1 MLNPQ
6 LSRVITRAAP
16 ALLLTPNQ
24 SWCTRLRD
32 LLPEQHIASIE
43 QWCASQ
49 CLALNQSLRPLDEQH
64 TSTLWYTLSRR
75 HDANCYAQES
85 GWRALLADVEAWQTC
100 LDHNLNLNSPVWQQ
114 NEQSELF
121 SRRARR
127 YRNFLAEHSLLESKA
142 SVATLC
148 ANLTIDTIKQL
159 QFPSIVC
166 AGFVHLVPAV
176 AALLRK
182 LRQLGVKVY
191 FCSQPIL
198 AERPGDDHCSKV
210 ACASEP
216 EQLQQALSYTRNS
229 DDACA
234 IVAPQATLSEL
245 GARTQLPTAALFK
258 LLSLASGAHP
268 PAEFHRA
275 FSQSPLAEPSERL
288 ELARAESSISALP
301 RAELSLASII
311 STNYLANSP
320 EFAAKVDAINDLA
333 QQPAQNLQG
342 WSKLLERTLL
352 TRLTNPT
359 AQASWQRA
367 IAELRELDWLALELD
382 FAELLLILRLTLYRQ
397 RPTTVV
403 KLSDYLGQSHSVWL
417 LRSDS
422 IDNYASP
429 KHKQIALSL
438 SAAHPAVKR
447 RVLTQLRHNA
457 SELICSGD
465 ELGLEHLSFAYRVPP
480 STLTT
485 SVDFDPEP
493 QAPAWSPNEPT
504 PQALNKLISAQQS
517 CPFQSF
523 AVHRLQLGRP
533 PAETAL
539 QPDAGIRGQA
549 LHQILEQLGRAY
561 PGGWQALDA
570 KQLRLWVQD
579 IVRQQAR
586 HYPHCDG
593 AWQRREQRRL
603 LELLEQLRQME
614 QQRPPYVI
622 EHVEQTREFAV
633 LGYKF
638 QLRVD
643 RIDKLPNGK
652 RVLIDY
658 KSGAYVSRAPSMAP
672 EKFTDPQAGIYS
684 LASKCE
690 GVALL
695 QVNARNVDYFGWGS
709 NDTQPIASSRSYR
722 SVDEQKWQ
730 EFMQQWRQQLEQIF
744 GAYING
750 EAAVHPQSAQSCRR
764 CHLQALCRIQSI
776 T

>member
-6 LSRVITRAAP
+6 LSRVSTRAAP

-24 SWCTRLRD
+24 SWCTRLHE
-32 LLPEQHIASIE
+32 LLPEQRIASIE
-43 QWCASQ
+43 QWCTSQ
-49 CLALNQSLRPLDEQH
+49 CLALNPSLRPLDEQH
-64 TSTLWYTLSRR
+64 TSTLWYALSRS
-75 HDANCYAQES
+75 HDADCYAQES

-100 LDHNLNLNSPVWQQ
+100 LDHNLNLSSPAWQQ
-114 NEQSELF
+114 NEQSALF

-127 YRNFLAEHSLLESKA
+127 YRDFLAEHYLIESKA

-148 ANLTIDTIKQL
+148 ANLTEKTIKQL

-198 AERPGDDHCSKV
+198 AERSGDDHCSKV

-216 EQLQQALSYTRNS
+216 EQLQQALSYIRNS
-229 DDACA
+229 DDA
-234 IVAPQATLSEL
+234 IILAPQATLSEL
-245 GARTQLPTAALFK
+245 EARTQLPTAALFK
-258 LLSLASGAHP
+258 LLNLASGAHP
-268 PAEFHRA
+268 PAEFHRV

-301 RAELSLASII
+301 HAELSLAAII

-320 EFAAKVDAINDLA
+320 EFATKVDAIKDLA
-333 QQPAQNLQG
+333 QQPPQNLRR
-342 WSKLLERTLL
+342 WLKLLEPTLL
-352 TRLTNPT
+352 AQLTNSD
-359 AQASWQRA
+359 ARASWQRA
-367 IAELRELDWLALELD
+367 ITELHELDWLTFDLD
-382 FAELLLILRLTLYRQ
+382 FTELLLILRLALYRQ
-397 RPTTVV
+397 RPATVV

-457 SELICSGD
+457 SELVCSGD
-465 ELGLEHLSFAYRVPP
+465 ELGLEYLNFTYRTP
-480 STLTT
+480 SSAPAT

-561 PGGWQALDA
+561 PEGWQALDIE
-570 KQLRLWVQD
+570 QLHLWVQD
-579 IVRQQAR
+579 IVHQQAR

-593 AWQRREQRRL
+593 TWQRREQRRL

-643 RIDKLPNGK
+643 RIDKLANGK

-672 EKFTDPQAGIYS
+672 DKFTDPQAGIYS
-684 LASKCE
+684 LASECE

-750 EAAVHPQSAQSCRR
+750 EAAVHPQSAQSCRH
-764 CHLQALCRIQSI
+764 CHLQALCRIQSAN
-776 T
+776 

>member
-24 SWCTRLRD
+24 SWCTRLRE

-43 QWCASQ
+43 QWCTSQ

-85 GWRALLADVEAWQTC
+85 GWRALIADVEAWQTC
-100 LDHNLNLNSPVWQQ
+100 LDHNLNLSSPAWQQ
-114 NEQSELF
+114 NEQSALF

-148 ANLTIDTIKQL
+148 ANLTTDIIKQL
-159 QFPSIVC
+159 QLSSIVC
-166 AGFVHLVPAV
+166 AGFVRLVPAV

-198 AERPGDDHCSKV
+198 AERPGYDHCSKV

-268 PAEFHRA
+268 PAEFHRV
-275 FSQSPLAEPSERL
+275 FSQSPLAEPSEHL
-288 ELARAESSISALP
+288 DLARAESSISALP
-301 RAELSLASII
+301 RAELSLSAII

-320 EFAAKVDAINDLA
+320 EFAAKVDSINELA
-333 QQPAQNLQG
+333 QQPAQNLKG
-342 WSKLLERTLL
+342 WLKLLELTLL
-352 TRLTNPT
+352 AQLTNPT

-367 IAELRELDWLALELD
+367 ITELRELDWLAFDLG
-382 FAELLLILRLTLYRQ
+382 FTELLLILRLALYRQ
-397 RPTTVV
+397 RTAAVT
-403 KLSDYLGQSHSVWL
+403 KLSDYLGQRHRVWL

-447 RVLTQLRHNA
+447 RVLTQLRYNA

-465 ELGLEHLSFAYRVPP
+465 ELGLEYLSFAYRSPP
-480 STLTT
+480 SKPTT
-485 SVDFDPEP
+485 STDFDPNP

-523 AVHRLQLGRP
+523 AVHRLQLDRP

-561 PGGWQALDA
+561 PEGWQALDA
-570 KQLRLWVQD
+570 EQLQLWVKD

-586 HYPHCDG
+586 HYPHCDN

-603 LELLEQLRQME
+603 LDLLEQLRQME

-622 EHVEQTREFAV
+622 EQVEQTREFAV

-652 RVLIDY
+652 RVLFDY
-658 KSGAYVSRAPSMAP
+658 KSGTYVSRAPSMAP

-684 LASKCE
+684 LASECE

-764 CHLQALCRIQSI
+764 CHLQALCRIQSAN
-776 T
+776 